1 VCEDTTPPVAD
12 DHSSGVASVNRP
24 PSQA

>member
-1 VCEDTTPPVAD
+1 VCEDTTPAAD